1 VVSDGDRR
9 QVFVGGTLVG
19 EFAAGDQ
26 AARNALLVQLC
37 QDSRVHLGRMAK
49 AFELSEERVRQLR
62 RKFEQGG
69 LGAVI
74 QIRRGGREPVVTAR
88 MRARMVKLFAADEGL
103 DTVAKKFPQISRMSV
118 ARELRRWRAERAT
131 KAAAVSIASAPAL
144 EEPVQRSMK
153 LAIKST
159 DQVGL
164 DVTTSGATTTL
175 SVEDEAVTAAAS
187 EVGVEPAEAGD
198 GCGSTAEEVGNG
210 AAGPSLHTR
219 RELPLAALEDEPARH
234 VQHVGIWIVL
244 ALLHAWGVYEYFER
258 LRAKLVHD
266 RVVEARH
273 LGSTA
278 LRVAIDATVGALVI
292 GQGTVEGVRRLG
304 TASVRTLLR
313 IALSAPGPEWV
324 RTVLHRFADEV
335 GGTCH
340 HATTFALLRR
350 AHRER
355 DARAVYYVDNHLR
368 RYTGQF
374 VVRKGWRMQ
383 DMPRSPERATTGST
397 TRMDGRCSGS
407 PAPTTTRSPA
417 CCARSRGCSA
427 RASTSR
433 APSARA
439 SCWCSTAPGPSPTNS
454 PPCATRASTS

>member
-1 VVSDGDRR
+1 MEQVVLEPVVRGATQPGYRYFAPGSAVVSEGDRR

-37 QDSRVHLGRMAK
+37 QDPRVHLGRLAE
-49 AFELSEERVRQLR
+49 AFDLSEERVRQLR

-88 MRARMVKLFAADEGL
+88 MRARMAKLFAADEGL

-131 KAAAVSIASAPAL
+131 EAAIVDTASAPAL
-144 EEPVQRSMK
+144 EEAAQRSMTV
-153 LAIKST
+153 AITAT
-159 DQVGL
+159 DQVGH
-164 DVTTSGATTTL
+164 DVTTSGATATP

-198 GCGSTAEEVGNG
+198 GCGVSTAEEGGNG

-374 VVRKGWRMQ
+374 VVRKGWLRIPA
-383 DMPRSPERATTGST
+383 DLG
-397 TRMDGRCSGS
+397 SGS
-407 PAPTTTRSPA
+407 DLIWAPFRSA
-417 CCARSRGCSA
+417 WALGRSA
-427 RASTSR
+427 
-433 APSARA
+433 
-439 SCWCSTAPGPSPTNS
+439 
-454 PPCATRASTS
+454 ATGGGQVGG